1 MLKKKTYTKRIIIRA
16 NGSTLLEIPA
26 DIRDEL
32 GLKHLDE
39 VELRTVGNDR
49 ILVMKK
55 NNGGHTREN

>member
-1 MLKKKTYTKRIIIRA
+1 MLKKKTYTKKIIIRA

-55 NNGGHTREN
+55 K

>member
-1 MLKKKTYTKRIIIRA
+1 MLKKKSFTKKIIIRS

-39 VELRTVGNDR
+39 VELRTVGADR
-49 ILVMKK
+49 ILITKK
-55 NNGGHTREN
+55 KKEDKNEN